1 MDAAGLWMLAAVA
14 ALILATGLPAWML
27 LIGVALAFAAIGVA
41 VGKVPLSLLTGIPS
55 RLIGLLDSD
64 LLQTLPLYVLMGA
77 MLNRLP
83 LADVLFR
90 AARRSLRWTRAGA
103 PLAGLGL
110 GVLLAPMNGSVG
122 ASAAMLTR
130 TVFPRLTEAHV
141 EPTRGAAL
149 VCVASTLGVVVPP
162 SLVLILLGDAML
174 RAHTEAVN
182 ATGVATR
189 IINTQDVFRGAL
201 IPAVVFLLLCAFIAW
216 RRNRRKGITR
226 FPAPGP
232 TLGEW
237 VTASVAG
244 LTIVALLAGVT
255 LGYLYAVEAAATGG
269 VALFCYGIA
278 TRTLPRGILAEI
290 LRDTM
295 AVTGALFALLVGA
308 TIFTLVVRAFGT
320 DRLVADWLSHLATDP
335 RRALV
340 IVLAVLGLCAFVL
353 DAYEMIFVVI
363 PIVLPPILTRV
374 PDATWVA
381 VLTLLVLQTSFLI
394 PPMGYA
400 VLMVRHRIAQPIRT
414 WRFIRAL
421 APYLIAQLVLLALVL
436 SFPETLWRGPAA
448 EPASDERPGPP
459 SEEMNFP
466 FAPPDV
472 DIKIPLPALPGH
484 SEPSDNGKLPLPA
497 LPGESEPGDIR
508 KP

>member
-1 MDAAGLWMLAAVA
+1 MESAGLWMLAAVA

-27 LIGVALAFAAIGVA
+27 LVGVAFAFAAIGVA
-41 VGKVPLSLLTGIPS
+41 LGRVPLPLLTGIPS
-55 RLIGLLDSD
+55 RLIGLLEND

-90 AARRSLRWTRAGA
+90 TARRALRWTGAGA

-122 ASAAMLTR
+122 ASAATLTR
-130 TVFPRLTEAHV
+130 TVLPRLSEARV
-141 EPTRGAAL
+141 PRARGAAL
-149 VCVASTLGVVVPP
+149 VCVSSTLGVVVPP

-189 IINTQDVFRGAL
+189 IVNTQDVFRGAL
-201 IPAVVFLLLCAFIAW
+201 IPAGVLLLLCAFVAW
-216 RRNRRKGITR
+216 RRNRRKWMGR
-226 FPAPGP
+226 FPPPAPA
-232 TLGEW
+232 LGEW
-237 VTASVAG
+237 ITATVTALA
-244 LTIVALLAGVT
+244 IVALLAGVT

-269 VALFCYGIA
+269 LALFCYGIA
-278 TRTLPRGILAEI
+278 TRTLTRIALAEI

-295 AVTGALFALLVGA
+295 AITGALFALLVGA

-320 DRLVADWLSHLATDP
+320 DRLVADWLANMAGDP

-340 IVLAVLGLCAFVL
+340 VVLVMLGLCGFVL

-363 PIVLPPILTRV
+363 PILMPPLLIRV

-381 VLTLLVLQTSFLI
+381 VLTLLVLQASFLV

-400 VLMVRHRIAQPIRT
+400 VLMVRHRIARPIRT
-414 WRFIRAL
+414 GRFVRAL
-421 APYLIAQLVLLALVL
+421 SPYLVAQLAVLGLVL
-436 SFPETLWRGPAA
+436 AFPATVWRSPGIDAPIAVEPAPRGDDTSFPFSVPQDDEIQMPQSAPRSGGSETG
-448 EPASDERPGPP
+448 
-459 SEEMNFP
+459 
-466 FAPPDV
+466 
-472 DIKIPLPALPGH
+472 
-484 SEPSDNGKLPLPA
+484 
-497 LPGESEPGDIR
+497 GDTR
-508 KP
+508 

>member
-1 MDAAGLWMLAAVA
+1 MEAAGLWMLAAVA
-14 ALILATGLPAWML
+14 ALILATGLPAWVL
-27 LIGVALAFAAIGVA
+27 LVGVALAFAATGVA
-41 VGKVPLSLLTGIPS
+41 LGKVSPALLTGIPS
-55 RLIGLLDSD
+55 RLIGLLESD

-90 AARRSLRWTRAGA
+90 TIRRALRWTGAGA

-130 TVFPRLTEAHV
+130 TILPRLTEARV
-141 EPTRGAAL
+141 PRARGAAL

-189 IINTQDVFRGAL
+189 IVNTQDVFQGAL
-201 IPAVVFLLLCAFIAW
+201 IPAGVFLLLCAFVAW
-216 RRNRRKGITR
+216 RRNRRKWTAR
-226 FPAPGP
+226 FPAPAP
-232 TLGEW
+232 AVGEW
-237 VTASVAG
+237 ITASVAAAM
-244 LTIVALLAGVT
+244 IVALLAGVT

-269 VALFCYGIA
+269 VALFCYGVA
-278 TRTLPRGILAEI
+278 TRTLSRATLAEI

-308 TIFTLVVRAFGT
+308 TIFTLVIRAFGT
-320 DRLVADWLSHLATDP
+320 DRLVADWLAHMAGDP
-335 RRALV
+335 RKALV
-340 IVLAVLGLCAFVL
+340 VVLIMLALCAFVL

-363 PIVLPPILTRV
+363 PIVMPPLLMRV
-374 PDATWVA
+374 PDAIWVA
-381 VLTLLVLQTSFLI
+381 VLTLLVLQASFLI

-400 VLMVRHRIAQPIRT
+400 VLMVRHRIAKPIKT
-414 WRFIRAL
+414 GRFVRAL
-421 APYLIAQLVLLALVL
+421 SPYLLAQLVVLALVL
-436 SFPETLWRGPAA
+436 AFPASVWRGTASSMMPAA
-448 EPASDERPGPP
+448 EPGSQMDET
-459 SEEMNFP
+459 SFP
-466 FAPPDV
+466 FGPQDFDMPM
-472 DIKIPLPALPGH
+472 K
-484 SEPSDNGKLPLPA
+484 SRPSG
-497 LPGESEPGDIR
+497 PGDGSTE
-508 KP
+508 